1 VIKKRQLGIS
11 NFEMGRKNMGK
22 MFVPTVVMLLL
33 ATALVIFVH
42 YRQPEQLIPSLKN
55 GGILLLQIF
64 PILVAAFVVVGLI
77 PVIIP
82 KDAIVMWAGEG
93 AGMKGILI
101 GSAAGG
107 LMTGPPY
114 AVFPI
119 ISGIYKQGAGIGAM
133 VALLTSWS
141 TWQLARL
148 PLVIALFG
156 SRFTIIWIASV
167 IILIPIAGLIAS
179 FLGRI

>member
-1 VIKKRQLGIS
+1 
-11 NFEMGRKNMGK
+11 MGK
-22 MFVPTVVMLLL
+22 MLVPTVVMLVL
-33 ATALVIFVH
+33 ATALLIFVH
-42 YRQPEQLIPSLKN
+42 YRQPEQLVPSLKN
-55 GGILLLQIF
+55 GGILLLQIL
-64 PILVAAFVVVGLI
+64 PILIAAFVVVGLI

-82 KDAIVMWAGEG
+82 KDAISRWVGEG
-93 AGMKGILI
+93 AGMRGILI

-133 VALLTSWS
+133 VAFLTSWS

-148 PLVIALFG
+148 PLVIALLG
-156 SRFTIIWIASV
+156 PKFTIVWVAS
-167 IILIPIAGLIAS
+167 IIIFIPIAGLIAS

>member
-1 VIKKRQLGIS
+1 
-11 NFEMGRKNMGK
+11 MGK

-33 ATALVIFVH
+33 ALALVIFVH
-42 YRQPEQLIPSLKN
+42 FRQPDQLVPSLRN
-55 GGILLLQIF
+55 GGILLLQIL
-64 PILVAAFVVVGLI
+64 PILIAAFIVVGLI
-77 PVIIP
+77 PAVLP
-82 KDAIVMWAGEG
+82 KNAILRWVGEG
-93 AGMKGILI
+93 SGMRGILI

-119 ISGIYKQGAGIGAM
+119 IAGIYKQGAGIGAM
-133 VALLTSWS
+133 VAFLTSWS

-156 SRFTIIWIASV
+156 PKFTIVWVAS
-167 IILIPIAGLIAS
+167 IIIFIPIAGLVAS
-179 FLGRI
+179 YLGRI

>member
-33 ATALVIFVH
+33 AIALLIFVH

-82 KDAIVMWAGEG
+82 KDGEG

-133 VALLTSWS
+133 VALLSSWS

-156 SRFTIIWIASV
+156 PRFTIIWIASV

-179 FLGRI
+179 FLGKI